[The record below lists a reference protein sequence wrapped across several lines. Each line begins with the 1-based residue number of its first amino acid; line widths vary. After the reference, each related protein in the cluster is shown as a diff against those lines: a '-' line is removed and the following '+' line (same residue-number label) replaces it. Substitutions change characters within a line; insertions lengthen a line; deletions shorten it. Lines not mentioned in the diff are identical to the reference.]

1 MQNPGQTFHTY
12 VQDHSRIYMEKQGS
26 RKLRV
31 ILKKES
37 KIGRLTLISRLTIW
51 LPQSRQCATD
61 GGRHTC
67 DQKGTEN
74 PKLPHE
80 HAEF

>member
-37 KIGRLTLISRLTIW
+37 KIGRLNSDFKTYYMVTAVKTVRY
-51 LPQSRQCATD
+51 
-61 GGRHTC
+61 
-67 DQKGTEN
+67 
-74 PKLPHE
+74 
-80 HAEF
+80 